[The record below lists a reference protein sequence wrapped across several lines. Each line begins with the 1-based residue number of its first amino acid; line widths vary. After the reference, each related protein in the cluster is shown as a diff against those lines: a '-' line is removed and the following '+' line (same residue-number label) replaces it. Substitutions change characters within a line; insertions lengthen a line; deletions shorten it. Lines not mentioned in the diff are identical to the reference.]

1 MGGRQFTRIGVVL
14 LTVGMLAACGS
25 GGGSG
30 GGSSN
35 AKDAFTGR
43 GPITFAT
50 GKDTS
55 GNLQNQVNLWN
66 KAHPKE
72 KARIVEL
79 PEDADSQRQQMVQN
93 AQTKSD
99 AYSVLSLDV
108 VWTAEFA
115 GNQWV
120 LPLPKNKIDTSGF
133 LAPALKTATYFGKQ
147 YAMPWK
153 TDGALLYYRKDLL
166 KKAGITDPPK
176 TWSEM
181 QSDCSKVLKQPGTKG
196 MSCYGGQF
204 DKYEGLTCNFSEAVN
219 SAGGEVINAQGE
231 PDVDTPQAKQGLD
244 FLVNGFKSGMIPKAG
259 ITYQEEPSRRAF
271 QTNKLLFLRN
281 WPYADALMN
290 KEAASKVKGK
300 FAVAPIPGLNGPG
313 VSTLGGHNLA
323 VSAFAKNKA
332 SALDFVKFLTTQDL
346 EKKNLLATS
355 EAPTIASLYDDPALV
370 KKFPYLPILKQS
382 VEKAKPRPQAVQYGD
397 VTAAIQ
403 ENAYD
408 ALQGKKTSDQA
419 LKDLQA
425 KLKTLIKK

>member
-14 LTVGMLAACGS
+14 LTVGMLAACGNS
-25 GGGSG
+25 GGGGG
-30 GGSSN
+30 GGSKSSS
-35 AKDAFTGR
+35 DAFTGR
-43 GPITFAT
+43 GPITLAT

-55 GNLQNQVNLWN
+55 GNLQNQVNAWN
-66 KAHPKE
+66 KAHPSE
-72 KARIVEL
+72 KARIIEL

-99 AYSVLSLDV
+99 AYTVLNLDV
-108 VWTAEFA
+108 INTAEFA

-120 LPLPKNKIDTSGF
+120 LPIPKGKIDTSGF
-133 LAPALKTATYFGKQ
+133 LPPALATATYFGKE
-147 YAMPWK
+147 YAVPWK
-153 TDGALLYYRKDLL
+153 TDGALLYYRSDLL
-166 KKAGITDPPK
+166 KKAGISSPPK

-181 QSDCSKVLKQPGTKG
+181 QSDCTKVLKQPGTKG
-196 MSCYGGQF
+196 MSCYAGQF

-219 SAGGEVINAQGE
+219 SAGGEVINAQGK
-231 PDVDTPQAKQGLD
+231 PDVDTPAAKKGLD
-244 FLVNGFKSGMIPKAG
+244 FLVNGFKSGSIPKAA

-271 QTNKLLFLRN
+271 QTNKLVFMRN
-281 WPYADALMN
+281 WPYADALMK

-300 FAVAPIPGLNGPG
+300 FDVAPIPGLDGPG

-323 VSAFAKNKA
+323 ISAFAKNKA
-332 SALDFVKFLTTQDL
+332 SALDFVKYLTTQDA
-346 EKKNLLATS
+346 ERKNLLATS
-355 EAPTIASLYDDPALV
+355 EAPTIASLYDDQALV

-382 VEKAKPRPQAVQYGD
+382 VTKAKPRPQAVQYGD
-397 VTAAIQ
+397 VTAAIE

-425 KLKTLIKK
+425 KLQTLIK